1 VLDETRRRERA
12 HEPEEAIFRIGVEY
26 EGSGFR
32 GWQRQPRARTVQGEL
47 EQALERI
54 VGAKVTVNGA
64 GRTDAG
70 CHAAGQVASFA
81 ARTRLLPER
90 LRHAMNAHLPYDV
103 RVVEAAVAPRGFH
116 ARFRAMRRSYRYL
129 IVPEP
134 SAIWRRHAWA
144 RRMRAEPAALN
155 EAVAPLLGA
164 HDFTT
169 FSRQGGDETSP
180 VCRVTRAAWSGAKG
194 HLRFDI
200 EADRFLYT
208 MVRRIVSTVVA
219 AAEEGG
225 GPAAVRRALES
236 RRRRMG
242 APPAPAHGLYLMRVR
257 YPGLGW
263 LPKERMHVV
272 A

>member
-1 VLDETRRRERA
+1 MPREPGVRSGEGEET
-12 HEPEEAIFRIGVEY
+12 FRIGVEY
-26 EGSGFR
+26 DGTCFS

-47 EQALERI
+47 EAALERI
-54 VGAKVTVNGA
+54 VGARVSVNGA

-81 ARTRLLPER
+81 ARTRLGSER
-90 LRHAMNAHLPYDV
+90 LRLAWNAHLPRDV
-103 RVVEAAVAPRGFH
+103 RIVEVERAPAGFH

-129 IVPEP
+129 VVPEP
-134 SAIWRRHAWA
+134 SAIWRRRAWV
-144 RRMRAEPAALN
+144 RRTKVGAAELN
-155 EAVAPLLGA
+155 EAVRPIRGE

-169 FSRQGGDETSP
+169 FSRQGGDEVSTR
-180 VCRVTRAAWSGAKG
+180 CRVTRVAWSGSRG
-194 HLRFDI
+194 RLRFDI

-208 MVRRIVSTVVA
+208 MVRRIVSTVIR

-225 GPAAVRRALES
+225 GPAAVRAALEARQ
-236 RRRRMG
+236 RRLG

-257 YPGLGW
+257 YPRLGW

>member
-1 VLDETRRRERA
+1 M
-12 HEPEEAIFRIGVEY
+12 EY
-26 EGSGFR
+26 DGTDFS

-47 EQALERI
+47 ERALERI
-54 VGAKVTVNGA
+54 VGTAVTVNGA

-70 CHAAGQVASFA
+70 CHAAGQVASFTVA
-81 ARTRLLPER
+81 TRLAPER
-90 LRHAMNAHLPYDV
+90 LRLALNAHLPPDV

-129 IVPEP
+129 IV
-134 SAIWRRHAWA
+134 
-144 RRMRAEPAALN
+144 AEPAAIRRRQAWSRRMRVEPEALN
-155 EAVAPLLGA
+155 AAVAPLLGE

-169 FSRQGGDETSP
+169 FSRQGGDEASP
-180 VCRVTRAAWSGAKG
+180 ICRVTRAAWSGARG
-194 HLRFDI
+194 AFRFDI

-208 MVRRIVSTVVA
+208 MVRRIVSTVIVA
-219 AAEEGG
+219 AEQGG
-225 GPAAVRRALES
+225 GPAAVRMALES

-263 LPKERMHVV
+263 IPKERMHVV